1 VVSEWHAIDADLHCF
16 SLALLFVCLAAM
28 TSIAPEHD
36 DARIEPSTTI
46 PEFDDVVTQEAHALP
61 RVGAIVAWVLAA
73 APTLL
78 DDLAHQRLPIGA
90 DVERQDVLCRSHESR
105 TPRKGIAG

>member
-1 VVSEWHAIDADLHCF
+1 VFSKWHAIYSDLHCF
-16 SLALLFVCLAAM
+16 SFQFLFVCLATM

-36 DARIEPSTTI
+36 VARIEPGTTI

-78 DDLAHQRLPIGA
+78 DDLAH
-90 DVERQDVLCRSHESR
+90 
-105 TPRKGIAG
+105 